1 MLDRTIPFCNTI
13 RNGCRKI
20 TRTIYFEIT
29 GQDILDLWGCR
40 DEEICNAGRYAGCI

>member
-1 MLDRTIPFCNTI
+1 MFCGTLI
-13 RNGCRKI
+13 MPRNVDVRDLTEAI
-20 TRTIYFEIT
+20 FEIT